1 MAMPKTRFVYLVIR
15 KIPVWGPPLSVC
27 MNVCVCA
34 CERKREREKERE
46 RERESRKREVIPW
59 I

>member
-27 MNVCVCA
+27 MNVCVQEASLMVCLCIYVCIYA
-34 CERKREREKERE
+34 CECAWGRL
-46 RERESRKREVIPW
+46 V
-59 I
+59 